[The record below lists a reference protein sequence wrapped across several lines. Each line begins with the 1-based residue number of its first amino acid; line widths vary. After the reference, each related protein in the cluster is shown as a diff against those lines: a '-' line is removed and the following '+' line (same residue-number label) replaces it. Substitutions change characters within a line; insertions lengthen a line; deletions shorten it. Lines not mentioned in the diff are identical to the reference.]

1 MTRPHAVIAEDEE
14 PQRRKLVELLGEIWP
29 ELEIVAQCED
39 GLSALESVTSLQP
52 AVAFLDIRMP
62 GLTGLEIAR
71 AAGPGTHVV
80 FTTAYDEYAVS
91 AFDQG
96 AIDYLLK
103 PIKRERLEQ
112 SVARLKER
120 VGSHSANSTT
130 IGAIL
135 DALQGTMPNG
145 TMPNGRMPPRATL
158 GSIRWITGSLGN
170 ITKMFGID
178 EVLFFQAQDKYVRVV
193 TLEDEVQ
200 IRTPLRELLAALDPE
215 AFWRIHRS
223 VIVRAAAIHRIELD
237 AEGKLQLRVK
247 GRTDVLPVSSAYQYR
262 FKPM

>member
-1 MTRPHAVIAEDEE
+1 MSRPQAVIAEDEE
-14 PQRRKLVELLGEIWP
+14 PQRRKLVDLLGELWP
-29 ELEIVAQCED
+29 DLEIVAQCED
-39 GLSALESVTSLQP
+39 GLSALESITSLRP

-71 AAGPGTHVV
+71 AADPSTHIV

-91 AFDQG
+91 AFDEG
-96 AIDYLLK
+96 AVDYLLK

-112 SVARLKER
+112 TVARVKDR
-120 VGSHSANSTT
+120 AGSTPVGAPSLT
-130 IGAIL
+130 AIL
-135 DALQGTMPNG
+135 DALQG
-145 TMPNGRMPPRATL
+145 RMPSRTSL
-158 GSIRWITGSLGN
+158 GSIRWITGNIGN
-170 ITKMFGID
+170 VTKMFGID
-178 EVLFFQAQDKYVRVV
+178 EVLFFQAQDKYVRVA

-223 VIVRAAAIHRIELD
+223 VIVRAAAIHRIESD
-237 AEGKLQLRVK
+237 TDGKLLLRVK
-247 GRTDVLPVSSAYQYR
+247 GRSDVLPVSSAFQYR

>member
-80 FTTAYDEYAVS
+80 FTTAYDEYAIS

-103 PIKRERLEQ
+103 PIKRERLEH
-112 SVARLKER
+112 SVARLKQR
-120 VGSHSANSTT
+120 VGSHTVNSTT

-135 DALQGTMPNG
+135 DALQG
-145 TMPNGRMPPRATL
+145 RIPPRATL

-178 EVLFFQAQDKYVRVV
+178 EVLFFQAQDKYIRVV

>member
-120 VGSHSANSTT
+120 VGSTSANSTT
-130 IGAIL
+130 IGAVL
-135 DALQGTMPNG
+135 DALQG
-145 TMPNGRMPPRATL
+145 RMPPRPRL

>member
-1 MTRPHAVIAEDEE
+1 MMRPQAVIAEDEE
-14 PQRRKLVELLGEIWP
+14 PQRRKLVELLGELWP
-29 ELEIVAQCED
+29 ELEIAAQCED

-62 GLTGLEIAR
+62 GLTGLEVAR
-71 AAGPGTHVV
+71 AAGPATRVV

-103 PIKRERLEQ
+103 PINRERLEQ

-120 VGSHSANSTT
+120 VGSHSTNSTT
-130 IGAIL
+130 LGAIL
-135 DALQGTMPNG
+135 DALQGRIPS
-145 TMPNGRMPPRATL
+145 RAAL
-158 GSIRWITGSLGN
+158 GSIRWITGSAGN

-178 EVLFFQAQDKYVRVV
+178 EVLFFQAQDKYVRVA

-237 AEGKLQLRVK
+237 ADGKLNLRVK
-247 GRTDVLPVSSAYQYR
+247 GRTDVLPVSSAFQYR

>member
-1 MTRPHAVIAEDEE
+1 MTRPQAVIAEDEE

-71 AAGPGTHVV
+71 AASPGTHVV

-120 VGSHSANSTT
+120 IRSHSANSTT

-135 DALQGTMPNG
+135 DALQG
-145 TMPNGRMPPRATL
+145 RILSRATL
-158 GSIRWITGSLGN
+158 GSIRWITGSVGN

-178 EVLFFQAQDKYVRVV
+178 EVLFFQAQDKYVRVA

-223 VIVRAAAIHRIELD
+223 VIVRAAAIHRIESD
-237 AEGKLQLRVK
+237 ADGKLQLRVK
-247 GRTDVLPVSSAYQYR
+247 GRTDVLPVSSAFQHR

>member
-1 MTRPHAVIAEDEE
+1 MTRPQAVIAEDEQ

-71 AAGPGTHVV
+71 AASPGTHVV

-112 SVARLKER
+112 CVARLKER

-135 DALQGTMPNG
+135 DALQG
-145 TMPNGRMPPRATL
+145 RMPSRATL
-158 GSIRWITGSLGN
+158 GSIRWITGSVGN
-170 ITKMFGID
+170 ITKMFAIE
-178 EVLFFQAQDKYVRVV
+178 EVLFFQAQDKYVRVATV
-193 TLEDEVQ
+193 EDEVQ

-223 VIVRAAAIHRIELD
+223 VIVRAAAIHRIESD
-237 AEGKLQLRVK
+237 ADGKLQLRVK
-247 GRTDVLPVSSAYQYR
+247 GRTDVLPVSSAFQYR